1 MTLPIPHLAPLALGL
16 AAGIVWDLRHRRIPN
31 AVSGFVFVAALVVR
45 GIDQGAL
52 AALTGV
58 GAAALVVAALYRPW
72 LMGGI
77 GGGDVKLA
85 AATAAWV
92 GFGQL
97 PWFALATAAAGGAVA
112 LICYALARGPARAD
126 IRANLTVA
134 VLHNELPSVPSHRA
148 GHISVPYALAIAC
161 GAVVAFWAA
170 ASA

>member
-1 MTLPIPHLAPLALGL
+1 
-16 AAGIVWDLRHRRIPN
+16 
-31 AVSGFVFVAALVVR
+31 
-45 GIDQGAL
+45 L

-72 LMGGI
+72 LMKGI

-85 AATAAWV
+85 AASGAWV

-97 PWFALATAAAGGAVA
+97 PWFALATAAAGGVVA
-112 LICYALARGPARAD
+112 LVCYALARAPARAD

-134 VLHNELPSVPSHRA
+134 VLHNELPSHRA

-161 GAVVAFWAA
+161 GAVVAFWVAG
-170 ASA
+170 SA